1 MHNNPEV
8 FEGTRADSLDPVH
21 RAIRSGDVNLLKNLA
36 AKGRSLRIS
45 DNLGYTPIHYAVRKF
60 FFKESKYLKKSII
73 MHMLCIS
80 TNFHSQLSVSLWT
93 RRMP

>member
-8 FEGTRADSLDPVH
+8 FEGTRADSLDPIH

-36 AKGRSLRIS
+36 SKGRSLRIS

-60 FFKESKYLKKSII
+60 FKES
-73 MHMLCIS
+73 
-80 TNFHSQLSVSLWT
+80 
-93 RRMP
+93 

>member
-36 AKGRSLRIS
+36 TKGRSLRIS
-45 DNLGYTPIHYAVRKF
+45 DNLGYTPIHYAVRNLF
-60 FFKESKYLKKSII
+60 FQRVKS
-73 MHMLCIS
+73 
-80 TNFHSQLSVSLWT
+80 N
-93 RRMP
+93 

>member
-8 FEGTRADSLDPVH
+8 FEGTRADSLDPIH

-36 AKGRSLRIS
+36 SKGRSLRIS

-60 FFKESKYLKKSII
+60 LLKSHSI
-73 MHMLCIS
+73 
-80 TNFHSQLSVSLWT
+80 
-93 RRMP
+93 